1 MNTVPEQLDTSAS
14 RLDEHRAPWGLL
26 DILGAVALG
35 AVFAVALAAVVA
47 LAIRLLGAAPSNAAQ
62 VTLLTAA
69 GYGGIF
75 LGVWL
80 FIVVR
85 RRLPWSAVGF
95 RQVGWGAVPVTL
107 LALVV
112 LTVANSV
119 VLYLMSLI
127 IGPIENP
134 QQESLVPDGVLTL
147 RGYLWLLPALSVV
160 APLVEELVF
169 RGLLYRYLRGRMSMW
184 PAVLL
189 SAALFAVAHVYRVIM
204 LPLFI
209 AGIALALLAER
220 YKSILP
226 TILLHALFNG
236 VQITLLYLASSFGS

>member
-1 MNTVPEQLDTSAS
+1 M
-14 RLDEHRAPWGLL
+14 
-26 DILGAVALG
+26 
-35 AVFAVALAAVVA
+35 
-47 LAIRLLGAAPSNAAQ
+47 
-62 VTLLTAA
+62 
-69 GYGGIF
+69 
-75 LGVWL
+75 
-80 FIVVR
+80 
-85 RRLPWSAVGF
+85 
-95 RQVGWGAVPVTL
+95 
-107 LALVV
+107 
-112 LTVANSV
+112 
-119 VLYLMSLI
+119 
-127 IGPIENP
+127 
-134 QQESLVPDGVLTL
+134 
-147 RGYLWLLPALSVV
+147 
-160 APLVEELVF
+160 F